1 MNITKSADKISD
13 VLLALLI
20 SFSLVFALTSSL
32 CLTYPVMS
40 ILLLVV
46 LCVVLLCV
54 MFYNKPASII
64 SFSSIGLTLLVS
76 VFYIMFGTGL
86 TKVFKFFDD
95 YFFWLSEFIQYPDPE
110 TVDHL
115 FQFITIFVL
124 CIIFSLFSYLFIVRK
139 FRFLIV
145 MVTGIALFV
154 AQWSYNII
162 STLTPFYLF
171 LVAAL
176 MVYLRHIYQ
185 SKLSK
190 GPNDYARPAQI
201 ALWSLP
207 VCILIIAMAY
217 SIHASN
223 KPIEW
228 KWLDKKVVS
237 VYNYFKKN
245 FEYETFDYFS
255 LSASSGFGDRNNI
268 LGGRVRID
276 RTNVLQVKS
285 SKRVYLKGISLD
297 TYTGAKWINSEQSL
311 TSKGSDY
318 YGMYS
323 DSEEMLEGMKIL
335 TGKDD
340 FLEAYFEENPVSV
353 VFLNIK
359 TKSLFLPSKT
369 KEFRTSSQ
377 NFYAYESASGDYS
390 SKQRYTRGFRY
401 STKMYNPKIGSN
413 EFADIMRKSK
423 RGLYSEAIL
432 QMKFPGYYEEILRY
446 YSGTSS
452 SAITITPDENG
463 EISVQDFYNSSV
475 TQFTMTEDT
484 PTLPVINRNSKLQT
498 LETLT
503 KLKENSNEIYK
514 KYLQLP
520 ENLPQRVKDLS
531 ASLVASETNDYDKAK
546 AIEQYLAS
554 KYPYN
559 LDVRSTPRNRDFVD
573 YFLFDLKEGYCS
585 YYASA
590 MTVLARCAG
599 LPARYVEGY
608 MLPPE
613 PVKDDRTT
621 YVVSNMQAH
630 AWVEIYFEG
639 YGWLP
644 FEPTAPFR
652 SNFYAAPDMD
662 SNVTFS
668 DNYGS
673 SYADYMEE
681 LMKRYAQQGGGY
693 VDFGPDTTTKGPSA
707 VIIVLSTFAGL
718 ILLAIAL
725 LLTNIVRY
733 RLRLYK
739 IFNLPAN
746 ECVLSFYDY
755 YVNVLG
761 LQSFGLLPSE
771 TPFQYSSRIDGLMFF
786 SPVRFKVITDIFV
799 KSRYSTDNATENE
812 KQLICD
818 FHSGFLSEI
827 KINMGKFKYFAMKY
841 LLGKF

>member
-1 MNITKSADKISD
+1 MTLTKLSDKISD

-20 SFSLVFALTSSL
+20 TFSLVFALTSSL
-32 CLTYPVMS
+32 CLTYPVLS

-46 LCVVLLCV
+46 LCVVLYCV
-54 MFYNKPASII
+54 MFYSKTTSII
-64 SFSSIGLTLLVS
+64 SFSAIGLTLLAA
-76 VFYIMFGTGL
+76 VFYIMSGAGPG
-86 TKVFKFFDD
+86 KVVKFFDE
-95 YFFWLSEFIQYPDPE
+95 YFFWLSEFILYPGPE
-110 TVDHL
+110 TVDHF
-115 FQFITIFVL
+115 FQFITILAL

-139 FRFLIV
+139 FRFFIV
-145 MVTGIALFV
+145 MITGTAIFAI
-154 AQWSYNII
+154 QSSYGII
-162 STLTPFYLF
+162 SSLTPFYLF
-171 LVAAL
+171 LVAVL
-176 MVYLRHIYQ
+176 MIYLKHIYQ

-190 GPNDYARPAQI
+190 GPNDYARPVQI

-207 VCILIIAMAY
+207 VCILIIASAY
-217 SIHASN
+217 SMHASN

-228 KWLDKKVVS
+228 KWLDKKVIS
-237 VYNYFKKN
+237 VYNFFKKN
-245 FEYETFDYFS
+245 FDYETFDYFS

-268 LGGRVRID
+268 LGGRVRLD
-276 RTNVLQVKS
+276 RTNVLQVS
-285 SKRVYLKGISLD
+285 SARRVYLKGISLD
-297 TYTGAKWINSEQSL
+297 TYTGTKWINSEPSL

-318 YGMYS
+318 YGMYT
-323 DSEEMLEGMKIL
+323 DTEEMLDGMKIL

-340 FLEAYFEENPVSV
+340 FLNTYFEENPVSV

-359 TKSLFLPSKT
+359 TKSLFMPSKI
-369 KEFRTSSQ
+369 KEFRTSVKS
-377 NFYAYESASGDYS
+377 FSSYESNTGDYS
-390 SKQRYTRGFRY
+390 SKQRYSRGFRY
-401 STKMYNPKIGSN
+401 STKMYSPKIGTE
-413 EFADIMRKSK
+413 EFAGIMRKSK
-423 RGLYSEAIL
+423 RGLYSKAIL
-432 QMKFPGYYEEILRY
+432 QMKLPSYYEEILSHY
-446 YSGTSS
+446 TKYSTSG
-452 SAITITPDENG
+452 AITPDENG
-463 EISVQDFYNSSV
+463 EISIESFFSDSQQFTESDDTSSV
-475 TQFTMTEDT
+475 
-484 PTLPVINRNSKLQT
+484 PIISRNTSLKT
-498 LETLT
+498 LETLS
-503 KLKENSNEIYK
+503 KLKENSNEIYR

-531 ASLVASETNDYDKAK
+531 ASLVATETNDYDKAK

-608 MLPPE
+608 ILPPE

-652 SNFYAAPDMD
+652 SNFYATADLNND
-662 SNVTFS
+662 VTYS

-681 LMKRYAQQGGGY
+681 LMKRYSQQGGGY
-693 VDFGPDTTTKGPSA
+693 VNFGPDTTVKGPSA
-707 VIIVLSTFAGL
+707 VIIVLFSFAGL
-718 ILLAIAL
+718 LLLTIAL
-725 LLTNIVRY
+725 LITNIVRN

-739 IFNLPAN
+739 IFSLPAN
-746 ECVLSFYDY
+746 ECVLSFYEY

-761 LQSFGLLPSE
+761 FEGFGLLPSE
-771 TPFQYSSRIDGLMFF
+771 TPSQYSSRIDGLMYF
-786 SPVRFKVITDIFV
+786 SPVRFKVITDIFI
-799 KSRYSTDNATENE
+799 KSRYSTENATENE
-812 KQLICD
+812 KQLFCD
-818 FHSGFLSEI
+818 FHAGFLSEI
-827 KINMGKFKYFAMKY
+827 KISMGKFKYFALKY